1 MMHNILALDIGATN
15 IKAALFD
22 AQGNLLRQDERP
34 SHGREGGAA
43 MMNAACE
50 IIADAGNFAA
60 IGISVTGQVDAA
72 RGRIVFANDN
82 VPGFTGFPVRD
93 YLQERFPV
101 PVAVENDVNAAALGE
116 AFFGAARDVEDFLC
130 VTLGTGVG
138 GAVVIGRRIYGG
150 ADGVAGEVGHMVTH
164 PGGLSCACGQRGCY
178 EQYASASALVR
189 SAQTLDACYTS
200 GRAIFADLEKSEGLR
215 HVVDAWIDEVLVGLT
230 TLTHIFNPR
239 LFVLGGGVAEQ
250 PYVLGA
256 LRERLPG
263 RLIPSYRG
271 VRLVGAQL
279 GNMAGAYGALHIAR
293 LALEERAQA

>member
-1 MMHNILALDIGATN
+1 M
-15 IKAALFD
+15 
-22 AQGNLLRQDERP
+22 
-34 SHGREGGAA
+34 
-43 MMNAACE
+43 
-50 IIADAGNFAA
+50 
-60 IGISVTGQVDAA
+60 
-72 RGRIVFANDN
+72 
-82 VPGFTGFPVRD
+82 
-93 YLQERFPV
+93 

-164 PGGLSCACGQRGCY
+164 PGGLPCACGQRGCY

-200 GRAIFADLEKSEGLR
+200 GRAIFADLDRREGLR